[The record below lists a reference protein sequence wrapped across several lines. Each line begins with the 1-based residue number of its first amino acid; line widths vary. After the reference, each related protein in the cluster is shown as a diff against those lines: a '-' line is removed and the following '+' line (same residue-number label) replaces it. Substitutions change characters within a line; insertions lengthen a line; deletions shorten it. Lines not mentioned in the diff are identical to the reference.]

1 MWKNIH
7 FFTES
12 FIWKVLRNVGR
23 HSVDVKSLKAAD
35 LDKLA
40 VLIADALQ
48 VVEQQAGQGETPR
61 DLETQQSPEDET
73 EDMQYEDQRPES
85 YAVDQTPED
94 RAQNQ
99 REEDEESS
107 SVTQKT
113 VQTNPPVTGN
123 IFWNKDSHSY
133 VEKHL

>member
-1 MWKNIH
+1 MLKN
-7 FFTES
+7 FLTES

-23 HSVDVKSLKAAD
+23 HSVDVKSLKTTD

-61 DLETQQSPEDET
+61 DLETQWRPEDEA
-73 EDMQYEDQRPES
+73 EDMQYEDQHPES
-85 YAVDQTPED
+85 DAMEQTPKD
-94 RAQNQ
+94 SAQKKT
-99 REEDEESS
+99 EVDEESS

-113 VQTNPPVTGN
+113 VQTIMPVTGN
-123 IFWNKDSHSY
+123 II
-133 VEKHL
+133 